1 MLKTQNAFVKTL
13 LTICLLAALA
23 PRLAPGVLGLAL
35 VVITLGCSLTVAR
48 RTLRALRFLNTFG
61 N

>member
-23 PRLAPGVLGLAL
+23 
-35 VVITLGCSLTVAR
+35 GCEKTPSQ
-48 RTLRALRFLNTFG
+48 G
-61 N
+61 GSESSGHGHSHE